1 MEPIIFALGSTSP
14 HKVEAAQAA
23 FRRIGSWSGG
33 HPELQ
38 LRTVAV
44 ASGVPPQPIGLDQT
58 RLGAWLRAEAALR
71 AAPEAQYAIGIESGI
86 VNLGSVVEPFI
97 DFAVVALMTRLP
109 DGNATVYTTSVGVP
123 VPVKL
128 VRQSIDTQQQ
138 VEAGKFYAEEHGCDP
153 TDMTSHL
160 SRGVLSRA
168 DLIEQAV
175 FAALACADL
184 RTTP

>member
-71 AAPEAQYAIGIESGI
+71 AVPEAQHAIGIESGI
-86 VNLGSVVEPFI
+86 VDISETLFRYVDLS
-97 DFAVVALMTRLP
+97 VVALVTRP
-109 DGNATVYTTSVGVP
+109 GTAPVVYTTSPGVP
-123 VPVKL
+123 VPVKFVL
-128 VRQSIDTQQQ
+128 QSIDTQQQ

-153 TDMTSHL
+153 TDMTSDL